1 MKYVVDTNVLVVANG
16 RARHATPSCVS
27 ASVQMLGI
35 LERKGTIVLGDEW
48 HILGEYGKTLGN
60 NRQQPGVGD
69 AFLKWVLTNQAN
81 PGRCEQVHI
90 TPRGNSFAE
99 FPNDP
104 TLQGFDPSDHKF
116 VAVSCAHPEH
126 PPILNAVDSDWKHVR
141 QALAFHGVTVEELC

>member
-16 RARHATPSCVS
+16 RALHATPSCVS

-35 LERKGTIVLGDEW
+35 LERKGTIVLDDEW

-104 TLQGFDPSDHKF
+104 ALQGFDPSDHKF

-126 PPILNAVDSDWKHVR
+126 PPILNAVDSDWDDFR
-141 QALAFHGVTVEELC
+141 QALAFHGVTVEQLC